1 MGLLPS
7 RAPKRRMALR
17 RMPLTSTAVLALLEL
32 YLLAPLSGLAA
43 GEKLFLELNS
53 AEAVENRCRLNFVVQ
68 NKSDS
73 ALESMKL
80 DLVVFDTWGAIR
92 QRMLTEMG
100 PVRPLK
106 TSVRT
111 FVLDMDCAQIGSI
124 LMNDVAACAPAS
136 PNECLDG
143 LLLASRLKE
152 VRF

>member
-73 ALESMKL
+73 ALSSISWCSIPGVPS
-80 DLVVFDTWGAIR
+80 DNACSPRWGR
-92 QRMLTEMG
+92 CDR
-100 PVRPLK
+100 
-106 TSVRT
+106 
-111 FVLDMDCAQIGSI
+111 
-124 LMNDVAACAPAS
+124 
-136 PNECLDG
+136 
-143 LLLASRLKE
+143 
-152 VRF
+152 